1 MNDTLSVSRI
11 ALLLKKYYAED
22 RVRVFSLLAVTFLVL
37 AGCFIFFR
45 LVMGFNVTAFASM
58 VYVVVSCLFPLTL
71 GYVSAHF
78 FCTGQIRSRRIA
90 MLTTPVS
97 TAERFMA
104 AIVVSLFGVTLMFGV
119 AFVLAD
125 LVQTLV
131 TGGASLFSD
140 AELMTDIY
148 NKMKMVFGNDF
159 SPLRFGV
166 ESLTTGAL
174 LYNAY
179 FLLCGL
185 TFDRHPFLI
194 GLLIFVAAD
203 AVLGRVAMQIVN
215 PDIDLATLA
224 TTQPDRLPEL
234 LPQYL
239 GRLMNVTRIMH
250 IVATVTLYVLVFF
263 RIRRSQLR

>member
-1 MNDTLSVSRI
+1 M
-11 ALLLKKYYAED
+11 
-22 RVRVFSLLAVTFLVL
+22 
-37 AGCFIFFR
+37 
-45 LVMGFNVTAFASM
+45 
-58 VYVVVSCLFPLTL
+58 
-71 GYVSAHF
+71 
-78 FCTGQIRSRRIA
+78 
-90 MLTTPVS
+90 
-97 TAERFMA
+97 
-104 AIVVSLFGVTLMFGV
+104 SLFGVTLMFGV

-239 GRLMNVTRIMH
+239 GRLMNVTRVMH